1 MSRSVIG
8 WTTAWIS
15 GCPEATLTEER
26 KKALVERI
34 RKRGY
39 NFTHDS
45 HYTLPYCA
53 PVYEDGTYCILTKP
67 QWDEV
72 MAEAYGEM
80 PRGSRLMPYDVIS
93 FKPINDILYEKEKFI
108 PKDGDNN
115 G

>member
-1 MSRSVIG
+1 MSYSVVG

-15 GCPEATLTEER
+15 DCPEATFTVER
-26 KKALVERI
+26 KKALIERI

-39 NFTHDS
+39 NFTYDS
-45 HYTLPYCA
+45 HQTLSYCA
-53 PVYEDGTYCILTKP
+53 PVYGDGTYCILTKT
-67 QWDEV
+67 QWDEA

-93 FKPINDILYEKEKFI
+93 RKPINGVLYEKEKFE
-108 PKDGDNN
+108 PKDGEYH